1 MRVSLSQ
8 RFVYQSWF
16 KLLVLSYSLSWN
28 SETLSA
34 LCDWWPFR
42 MECVKNKWKAGAELW
57 VPSSGKLMHATFNW
71 WLIIIFALV
80 WYFILISFTF
90 NPWSMI
96 YDTYLAAAIDCSS
109 FDPIVRLAIFLVEKD
124 SAIKKW
130 GHRQFWGT
138 HFLRHRNL
146 RGRNGGTPPKIFQNF
161 GLEIFLRS
169 I

>member
-34 LCDWWPFR
+34 LYDWWPFR

-57 VPSSGKLMHATFNW
+57 MPSSGKLMHATFNW

-109 FDPIVRLAIFLVEKD
+109 FDPIVRLAIFPLQQTKQD
-124 SAIKKW
+124 SLRTW
-130 GHRQFWGT
+130 FLDNLMVGFWND
-138 HFLRHRNL
+138 L
-146 RGRNGGTPPKIFQNF
+146 
-161 GLEIFLRS
+161 
-169 I
+169 

>member
-34 LCDWWPFR
+34 LYDWWPFR

-109 FDPIVRLAIFLVEKD
+109 FDPIVRLAIFGFTFIFEV
-124 SAIKKW
+124 IQCCKKAVCW
-130 GHRQFWGT
+130 YLGYRTLLKEHS
-138 HFLRHRNL
+138 N
-146 RGRNGGTPPKIFQNF
+146 IFK
-161 GLEIFLRS
+161 
-169 I
+169 

>member
-34 LCDWWPFR
+34 LYDWWPFR

-57 VPSSGKLMHATFNW
+57 MPSSGKLMHATFNW

-96 YDTYLAAAIDCSS
+96 YDTYLAAAIYCSS
-109 FDPIVRLAIFLVEKD
+109 FDPIVRLAIFFD
-124 SAIKKW
+124 TCFMINT
-130 GHRQFWGT
+130 FWY
-138 HFLRHRNL
+138 FY
-146 RGRNGGTPPKIFQNF
+146 KILAFYH
-161 GLEIFLRS
+161 LL
-169 I
+169 